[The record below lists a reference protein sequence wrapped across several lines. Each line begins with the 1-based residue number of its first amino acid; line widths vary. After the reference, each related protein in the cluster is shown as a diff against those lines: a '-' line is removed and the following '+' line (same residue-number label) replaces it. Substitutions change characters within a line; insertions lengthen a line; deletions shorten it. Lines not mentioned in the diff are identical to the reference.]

1 MLWVPLRAWPE
12 ISRLDIR
19 SCARRVNMKWEYAV
33 KDYHG
38 PLHHQLPVRVSV
50 KADEIEKA
58 LNQLGTDGWELVSVN
73 PLGRR

>member
-1 MLWVPLRAWPE
+1 
-12 ISRLDIR
+12 
-19 SCARRVNMKWEYAV
+19 MKWEYAV

-73 PLGRR
+73 RWEDDDGQSSYRVFLKRPITAA